1 MKKKCLLLLFSA
13 LLPLLLGGCMLSASA
28 EELYA
33 LPQLPE
39 EYQALRACISE
50 VLETGAEYAA
60 PQAGGNLPPVQ
71 MVDLNGD
78 GSDEALAFFRVS
90 SEERPLR
97 IYIFQAVEDG
107 YRQAAVIEGS
117 GTSIHSIRY
126 DDMDGDGVQEI
137 LVSWRVSAEVR
148 SLSVYSMRDLEPL
161 PLMSSPYARYELAD
175 LDGDD
180 DLELVLLRSDDT
192 GTGLSLA
199 DYYDWDSGKSGL
211 ELQSTARL
219 SAPVASLQGM
229 QPGTL
234 LGGKTAVFVTS
245 RVTGED
251 ETSNTVT
258 DILICRQPE
267 LVNIVLSDD
276 TGVSNQIFRYLN
288 SQIQP
293 TDITGNGAT
302 AVPRPAQLLSES
314 RESEYWKIFWHNY
327 RTDGSSEQ
335 EAITY
340 HNTTDGW
347 YLLLP
352 KMWDSHFTV
361 RQVNTSATVHATE
374 FYGVRGSVV
383 GEKLM
388 TIYTFT
394 GTDREAQA
402 AKPGRSILRLQ
413 GETIYAVSYTDYY
426 ADWLYEVDAAE
437 IAERFRVIVK
447 QMSMG
452 EN

>member
-1 MKKKCLLLLFSA
+1 M
-13 LLPLLLGGCMLSASA
+13 
-28 EELYA
+28 
-33 LPQLPE
+33 
-39 EYQALRACISE
+39 
-50 VLETGAEYAA
+50 
-60 PQAGGNLPPVQ
+60 
-71 MVDLNGD
+71 
-78 GSDEALAFFRVS
+78 
-90 SEERPLR
+90 
-97 IYIFQAVEDG
+97 
-107 YRQAAVIEGS
+107 
-117 GTSIHSIRY
+117 
-126 DDMDGDGVQEI
+126 
-137 LVSWRVSAEVR
+137 
-148 SLSVYSMRDLEPL
+148 
-161 PLMSSPYARYELAD
+161 
-175 LDGDD
+175 
-180 DLELVLLRSDDT
+180 LLRSDDT